1 MRPSRELGLRP
12 ELEEEV
18 SGIATGLVA
27 AMALVGL
34 APEKATAQLHE
45 RLKAILKRDGL
56 APGEIAYLRG
66 KIEKWPP
73 GYADNWAT
81 GYAVGLAQGE
91 AKTILL
97 VLEVRG
103 IPVSADVRERITTC
117 TDLDLLDVWLERC
130 RAVARAEDLFVEAT
144 ETA

>member
-1 MRPSRELGLRP
+1 MQPSRELGLRP

-66 KIEKWPP
+66 KIEKWQP

-91 AKTILL
+91 VKAILL